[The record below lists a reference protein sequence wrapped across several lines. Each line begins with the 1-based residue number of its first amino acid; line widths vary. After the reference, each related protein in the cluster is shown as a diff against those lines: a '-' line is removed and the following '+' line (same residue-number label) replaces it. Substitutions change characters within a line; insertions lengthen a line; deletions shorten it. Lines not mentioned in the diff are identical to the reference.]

1 MRGPLYHLG
10 HGLSY
15 TTFEYDKASVS
26 PAEAT
31 ADEEITISCEV
42 TNSGEMDGDSVV
54 QLYLKDEV
62 GSVAP
67 YSKFLRGFERVNLKA
82 GETKTATFTINPK
95 RDLKMLD
102 RANNWIVES
111 RKYTVMIGESSSDE
125 DVKQTA
131 EFTIK

>member
-1 MRGPLYHLG
+1 M
-10 HGLSY
+10 SY
-15 TTFEYDKASVS
+15 TTFEYGPASVS

-31 ADEEITISCEV
+31 ADDEITISCQV
-42 TNSGEMDGDSVV
+42 TNSGKMDGDSVV

-82 GETKTATFTINPK
+82 GEAKTVTFKINPK

-102 RANNWIVES
+102 RDNNWIVEPGKFS
-111 RKYTVMIGESSSDE
+111 VMIGESSSEE

>member
-1 MRGPLYHLG
+1 MKH
-10 HGLSY
+10 
-15 TTFEYDKASVS
+15 F
-26 PAEAT
+26 AT
-31 ADEEITISCEV
+31 YSTP
-42 TNSGEMDGDSVV
+42 NSGEMDGDNVV

-82 GETKTATFTINPK
+82 GETKTVTFKINPK

-102 RANNWIVES
+102 RENNWIVEPG
-111 RKYTVMIGESSSDE
+111 KYSVMIGESSSDE